1 MNGSVS
7 QRISCCPERNANQCI
22 LNGSVSP
29 TNPNPNHNPQA
40 TNSVQASLILP
51 YMIFRVSWT
60 HVSNSFFQ
68 IQNRLVVTAN
78 QTCLSPP
85 SISVRYLFLDLVYYQ
100 NLAHT
105 DSSALSLQL
114 SNPTMYSAAS
124 GISQRTHHN
133 AQKTRAITTF
143 PQPVSVVFQSVVIN
157 STYGM
162 SAQVQYYLQQFNW
175 STLYGIKE

>member
-1 MNGSVS
+1 MNDLVSHHIVLMRTNTINLLNRVPEHDSLTFFVLHRIKCKWMGAFLSVFRAA
-7 QRISCCPERNANQCI
+7 QNETQTNAFWMGAF
-22 LNGSVSP
+22 LWH
-29 TNPNPNHNPQA
+29 NPNPNHNPQA

-100 NLAHT
+100 NLAF
-105 DSSALSLQL
+105 
-114 SNPTMYSAAS
+114 SNLTEAHFM
-124 GISQRTHHN
+124 
-133 AQKTRAITTF
+133 
-143 PQPVSVVFQSVVIN
+143 
-157 STYGM
+157 
-162 SAQVQYYLQQFNW
+162 
-175 STLYGIKE
+175 E